1 MRDLPAA
8 ARRREAL
15 ERLADAQHAVLT
27 RGPEGEQEV
36 RDKDGKLVRSEQTV
50 DFIGYKAYVRD
61 LMAQAGLI
69 DPELEAVV
77 ERLKKVEAGMAKME
91 RFFGRAGSVV
101 KA

>member
-1 MRDLPAA
+1 M
-8 ARRREAL
+8 
-15 ERLADAQHAVLT
+15 
-27 RGPEGEQEV
+27 
-36 RDKDGKLVRSEQTV
+36 RSEQTV

-69 DPELEAVV
+69 DLELEAVV

-91 RFFGRAGSVV
+91 RFFGRVGGVV